1 MSEHTAAII
10 FTPMSLIQ
18 VDLDPAAGLTAD
30 FIYGKYREWVAD
42 LSVAAQHAL
51 FIGTAEKFY
60 RL

>member
-1 MSEHTAAII
+1 
-10 FTPMSLIQ
+10 MSLIQ